1 MRTAR
6 VSRLRLKR
14 VQSGVNFFC
23 GIKKLNNLG
32 LLLYAFKLFAMF
44 CLSKTDAHYFGVF
57 SAFARFTRSAYVKS
71 ASHDSDFLSENP
83 HWFYPSGI
91 LMRTARVSRLRLK
104 RVQSGVNFFCGIKK
118 LNNLGLLLY
127 AFKLFAMFC
136 LSKTDAH
143 YFGVFSAFARFT
155 RSAYVKSASHDSDF
169 LSENGN

>member
-1 MRTAR
+1 MSGATGRHVSWAPPVLCVKEWVEHTAIIVFWDIIVFIKNTELSYSSIMFLR
-6 VSRLRLKR
+6 VHFRKPNLLNYSLPRIPLR

-44 CLSKTDAHYFGVF
+44 CLSKTA
-57 SAFARFTRSAYVKS
+57 
-71 ASHDSDFLSENP
+71 
-83 HWFYPSGI
+83 
-91 LMRTARVSRLRLK
+91 
-104 RVQSGVNFFCGIKK
+104 
-118 LNNLGLLLY
+118 
-127 AFKLFAMFC
+127 
-136 LSKTDAH
+136 AH